1 MIQKQTIYTFCFIEK
16 PASEEE
22 TSLSTGYLWYL
33 AVLGVVRVPHA
44 NADDVRRP
52 TSCRHHVGS
61 LPALLGLVVPAPWC
75 AAPMV
80 VGAIVGLS
88 SAPVR
93 GWRPPVPPGGI
104 ATSRRACH
112 ATTRRARF
120 GTDRR
125 RPSKHHA
132 RSIHARLLHL
142 TTILVLKEMVSQ
154 HEGRDQL
161 VTRCRPR
168 ACCWR
173 RWDDHRP
180 AGSPRP
186 SHTYV
191 SCTVR
196 LQSDGR
202 KCHNHRPK
210 IIGPP
215 TGPSARGAPRLFA
228 RIRARER
235 IKSKA
240 FAFIFP
246 RPSMPRQRRPR
257 RWHATTSHRNSEGK
271 ALLLRPYGAIKPAVD
286 AQEHQCG
293 DGAAPP
299 RHQQT
304 CNGHGTSAIIS

>member
-1 MIQKQTIYTFCFIEK
+1 MIQKPTKSTFCFIEK

-61 LPALLGLVVPAPWC
+61 LPAVLGLVVPAPWC

-88 SAPVR
+88 STPVR

-125 RPSKHHA
+125 RPSKHHV
-132 RSIHARLLHL
+132 RSIHTRLLHL
-142 TTILVLKEMVSQ
+142 TTILVLQEMVSQ

-168 ACCWR
+168 ACVL
-173 RWDDHRP
+173 
-180 AGSPRP
+180 AAM
-186 SHTYV
+186 
-191 SCTVR
+191 
-196 LQSDGR
+196 GR
-202 KCHNHRPK
+202 
-210 IIGPP
+210 
-215 TGPSARGAPRLFA
+215 S
-228 RIRARER
+228 
-235 IKSKA
+235 
-240 FAFIFP
+240 
-246 RPSMPRQRRPR
+246 
-257 RWHATTSHRNSEGK
+257 
-271 ALLLRPYGAIKPAVD
+271 
-286 AQEHQCG
+286 
-293 DGAAPP
+293 PP
-299 RHQQT
+299 RGQPSPIAYVCFVH
-304 CNGHGTSAIIS
+304 SAIAK

>member
-1 MIQKQTIYTFCFIEK
+1 MIQKPTKSTFCFIEK

-52 TSCRHHVGS
+52 TSCPHHVGS

-142 TTILVLKEMVSQ
+142 TTILVLKDGDGVPARGQGSTGYALP
-154 HEGRDQL
+154 HEGVL
-161 VTRCRPR
+161 L
-168 ACCWR
+168 A
-173 RWDDHRP
+173 
-180 AGSPRP
+180 AM
-186 SHTYV
+186 
-191 SCTVR
+191 
-196 LQSDGR
+196 GR
-202 KCHNHRPK
+202 
-210 IIGPP
+210 
-215 TGPSARGAPRLFA
+215 S
-228 RIRARER
+228 
-235 IKSKA
+235 
-240 FAFIFP
+240 
-246 RPSMPRQRRPR
+246 
-257 RWHATTSHRNSEGK
+257 
-271 ALLLRPYGAIKPAVD
+271 
-286 AQEHQCG
+286 
-293 DGAAPP
+293 PP
-299 RHQQT
+299 RGQPSPIAYVCVVH
-304 CNGHGTSAIIS
+304 SAIAK

>member
-1 MIQKQTIYTFCFIEK
+1 M
-16 PASEEE
+16 
-22 TSLSTGYLWYL
+22 
-33 AVLGVVRVPHA
+33 
-44 NADDVRRP
+44 
-52 TSCRHHVGS
+52 
-61 LPALLGLVVPAPWC
+61 
-75 AAPMV
+75 
-80 VGAIVGLS
+80 
-88 SAPVR
+88 
-93 GWRPPVPPGGI
+93 
-104 ATSRRACH
+104 
-112 ATTRRARF
+112 
-120 GTDRR
+120 
-125 RPSKHHA
+125 
-132 RSIHARLLHL
+132 RSIHTRLLHL

-161 VTRCRPR
+161 VTRCRTR

-196 LQSDGR
+196 LQSDGISAR
-202 KCHNHRPK
+202 
-210 IIGPP
+210 IIGPRSSHRP
-215 TGPSARGAPRLFA
+215 ADSARGAPRLFA

-271 ALLLRPYGAIKPAVD
+271 ALLLRPYVAIKPAVA

-299 RHQQT
+299 REQQ
-304 CNGHGTSAIIS
+304 NM